1 MDVCGTSRL
10 SPTCS
15 SFRPQERPS
24 RQSPATQHSVVLLD
38 PTHVLFSTYQR
49 SLTPLQANLPPTMS
63 SSNPLSPRVP
73 IHVANKKAY
82 VWSVEAMRALRVQ
95 HHICGVL
102 TGTLPGITQQN
113 MFLGLPLLLLP
124 EEVVLLVENGSSSG
138 PARPSSWCP
147 LN

>member
-1 MDVCGTSRL
+1 MT
-10 SPTCS
+10 
-15 SFRPQERPS
+15 
-24 RQSPATQHSVVLLD
+24 
-38 PTHVLFSTYQR
+38 
-49 SLTPLQANLPPTMS
+49 S
-63 SSNPLSPRVP
+63 SSSSSPRVP

-124 EEVVLLVENGSSSG
+124 EEVVLLVENGSPLG
-138 PARPSSWCP
+138 PARFLPGTP